1 MRSLIPTLIALLLL
15 LSGCSSV
22 SGTDRRQVN
31 FFSASDDARIG
42 AQAWAEVLADPSVL
56 RQGPEVDRVHLVGT
70 RIVESAMR
78 LHPDVARGFDWE
90 FAVIDDPDQINAF
103 ALPGGKF
110 AVYTGMLAFTEG
122 DDDMLAAVLGHE
134 AAHVTSRH
142 GTERLTQVT
151 ITQLGMN
158 ATSVFV
164 LGDLEP
170 SDRELVIRAI
180 GAGANVGVLLPFSR
194 AHECE
199 ADVLGLM
206 IAAEAGYRPQ
216 AALRL
221 WKKMAERGDVNPPEF
236 ISTHP
241 SYETRLQLLGAEM
254 PRARRLYESRLP
266 PGDRPSWIGG

>member
-1 MRSLIPTLIALLLL
+1 MRTLILAFSSLFMVFSLLPA
-15 LSGCSSV
+15 CSSV
-22 SGTDRRQVN
+22 SGSGRRQVN
-31 FFSASDDARIG
+31 FYSAADDSRIG
-42 AQAWAEVLADPSVL
+42 EQAWAEVLADPSVL
-56 RQGPEVDRVHLVGT
+56 RNGPYVQRVQRIGD
-70 RIVESAMR
+70 RIVESARR
-78 LHPDVARGFDWE
+78 LHPQVTAGFAWD
-90 FAVIDDPDQINAF
+90 FAVIDAPDQVNAF

-110 AVYTGMLAFTEG
+110 AVYTGMLDFTAG

-142 GTERLTQVT
+142 GTERLTQVS
-151 ITQLGMN
+151 ITQLGMD
-158 ATSVFV
+158 ATNVFV

-194 AHECE
+194 SHECE

-206 IAAEAGYRPQ
+206 IAAAAGYRPR

-221 WKKMAERGDVNPPEF
+221 WTKMAEQGSEGAPEF

-241 SYETRLQLLGAEM
+241 SYQTRLELLEEAM
-254 PRARRLYESRLP
+254 PQAQRLYESRDS
-266 PGDRPSWIGG
+266 PGNRPS